1 VTGKLWYVY
10 LLRCERDTIYTGIT
24 TNVIKRF
31 KTHQSGKGAKYT
43 KVNKPI
49 ELLASYCVGNRSEA
63 SIEEYRV
70 KKLSKKNKL
79 RLIDE
84 KNSNI
89 FRGGSF

>member
-1 VTGKLWYVY
+1 MTGNLWYVY
-10 LLRCERDTIYTGIT
+10 LLKCERDTIYTGIT

-31 KTHQSGKGAKYT
+31 KTHKSGKGAKYT

-49 ELLASYCVGNRSEA
+49 ELLASYYVGDRSEA